1 MPNRGGGEDKSSCAG
16 GNKWIENILQRMD
29 KVSGEAC
36 VVKYYFADTG
46 VHEHPHS
53 AAHCLQIGTA
63 AKSRGRRM
71 HRMLEKIFY
80 NLLAYQSRGLNDVE
94 YKKRRELRGRGGK
107 MHSQTHTKQKIHTLY
122 TVCASTPH

>member
-1 MPNRGGGEDKSSCAG
+1 MQSNYDNDLTDKNTKLPVWHAVQITPHLPFSPHAKQRQGEDKSSRAG

-36 VVKYYFADTG
+36 VVKYYYADTYAH
-46 VHEHPHS
+46 VHPHS
-53 AAHCLQIGTA
+53 AAHCLQIDTA

-71 HRMLEKIFY
+71 HRMLEKIFH

-94 YKKRRELRGRGGK
+94 
-107 MHSQTHTKQKIHTLY
+107 
-122 TVCASTPH
+122 